1 MARFVKFVGV
11 HGEVAVNAEHV
22 LYVAPLPETGDCWL
36 YFGGKGQAE
45 EGKPAVIVV
54 QVKGSLDK
62 VVEALEGPAKSERDE
77 RRQERDERGGKRGDT
92 GEHEADDR
100 PPLQAAAEDE
110 PPLLPPP
117 R

>member
-1 MARFVKFVGV
+1 MARFVKFIGV

-22 LYVAPLPETGDCWL
+22 LYAAPLPDTGDCWL
-36 YFGGKGQAE
+36 YFGGKGAAE

-54 QVKGSLDK
+54 QVKGSLDE
-62 VVEALEGPAKSERDE
+62 VIAALEGGGGDEGGSEASHRKASTEGAQDADE
-77 RRQERDERGGKRGDT
+77 
-92 GEHEADDR
+92 R

-117 R
+117 G

>member
-22 LYVAPLPETGDCWL
+22 LYAAPLPETGDCWL

-54 QVKGSLDK
+54 QVKGALDD
-62 VVEALEGPAKSERDE
+62 VLAALEDSARSHDRVATAAD
-77 RRQERDERGGKRGDT
+77 QS
-92 GEHEADDR
+92 DDR

-110 PPLLPPP
+110 PTLLPPP

>member
-1 MARFVKFVGV
+1 MARFVKFIGV
-11 HGEVAVNAEHV
+11 HGEVAVSAEHV

-54 QVKGSLDK
+54 QVKGALDDVIAK
-62 VVEALEGPAKSERDE
+62 LEAPAKEDAEARKPSQSRSGPGD
-77 RRQERDERGGKRGDT
+77 GGQK
-92 GEHEADDR
+92 ADDR